1 MRRGFCAAGLP
12 AFFVSLM
19 AVAFLAACPAFAAGK
34 QLSTGDSVQTAPRLA
49 LSIGKSI
56 ILKSSVDIARVSVA
70 QPEIADFVLLSPRQ
84 IYITGR
90 APGLTNLTLWDKS
103 DKIRNIYDLDVAPD
117 ITRLKRMLHE
127 IIPDEKGIE
136 IMATQDSIT
145 LSGSISSPENMKKVA
160 SLAEVYA
167 PGKVINLM
175 QVGGVQ
181 QIMLE
186 VRVAEMSN
194 SLLKRMNI
202 NFNAIWEGDFVYS
215 MLGGATSIAP
225 TMLDVFGPEMVYEY
239 LDNTTINVGDET
251 FFSAD
256 YVPRPQ
262 YSNKEFYPPTQKTT
276 ATMNTSP
283 TTVARFNTDWGGLG
297 NTTWTGFIDIL
308 KTNGLVKILAEP
320 TLVCLNGQAAKF
332 LAGGEIPVPVPSG
345 LGTVGIEWKEFGVR
359 LQFIPTVLSQKR
371 ISLAVQPE
379 VSELDDTR
387 GIQFSGFYI
396 PALSTRKASTTIE
409 LEDGQSFAVA
419 GMLKEESRDA
429 VEKYPTLGDI
439 PVIGALFKSSEFQ
452 KSETELV
459 IVVTAHLAKPLDK
472 DKVKLP
478 TDNYQDP
485 DDLYFY
491 LGIKSDK
498 DEDAK
503 KDGGD
508 QIAQAGDGQSPAG
521 LSAGKTALDGEFGQ
535 IVPKPL
541 LSRNLA
547 KE

>member
-1 MRRGFCAAGLP
+1 MRRAPHAWGMITILAAFLTTALFAAGPL
-12 AFFVSLM
+12 
-19 AVAFLAACPAFAAGK
+19 FAAGK
-34 QLSTGDSVQTAPRLA
+34 ELSTGDVVQTAPRLA

-56 ILKSSVDIARVSVA
+56 ILKSATDIGRVSVA

-84 IYITGR
+84 VYITGR
-90 APGLTNLTLWDKS
+90 APGLTNLTIWDKN
-103 DKIRNIYDLDVAPD
+103 DKIRNIYDVDVAPD
-117 ITRLKRMLHE
+117 ITRLKRMLHD
-127 IIPDEKGIE
+127 ILPDEKSIE

-145 LSGSISSPENMKKVA
+145 LTGSISSPENLKKAA

-167 PGKVINLM
+167 PGKVINLL

-194 SLLKRMNI
+194 SLIKRMNI
-202 NFNAIWEGDFVYS
+202 NFNAVWEGDFVYS

-225 TMLDVFGPEMVYEY
+225 AMLDILGPEVVYDY
-239 LDNTTINVGDET
+239 LDNTTINSGET
-251 FFSAD
+251 TLASLD
-256 YVPRPQ
+256 YFPKLQ
-262 YSNKEFYPPTQKTT
+262 TSTSEWYPPTSRESVS
-276 ATMNTSP
+276 MNSSP

-320 TLVCLNGQAAKF
+320 TLVCLNGQTAKF

-379 VSELDDTR
+379 VSELDETR
-387 GIQFSGFYI
+387 GIEFSGFFI

-409 LEDGQSFAVA
+409 LEDGQSFAIA
-419 GMLKEESRDA
+419 GMLKQESRDA
-429 VEKYPTLGDI
+429 VDKYPTLGDI
-439 PVIGALFKSSEFQ
+439 PVLGSLFKSSDFQ

-459 IVVTAHLAKPLDK
+459 IIVTAHMAKPLDK
-472 DKVKLP
+472 DKIKLP
-478 TDNYQDP
+478 TDNYEDP
-485 DDLYFY
+485 DDLFFY
-491 LGIKSDK
+491 WNIKTD
-498 DEDAK
+498 K
-503 KDGGD
+503 KDKKD
-508 QIAQAGDGQSPAG
+508 QEAGEQAAASAPQTG
-521 LSAGKTALDGEFGQ
+521 LSAGKAALDGEFGQ
-535 IVPKPL
+535 IMPKPL
-541 LSRNLA
+541 LTRDLA
-547 KE
+547 N